1 MLQKYWFYLVT
12 LFSVVAL
19 ASALIAEYYFDLQPC
34 AMCLKQREPY
44 YIIIAGFILVMLLKW
59 QDKIWFYV
67 GVQIVSIYGLFY
79 SLWHVGIENKILA
92 GPSSCSGG
100 LNISTNTSS
109 LKEQIISKAVINCE
123 EVAWSIF
130 GLSAATMNSLLL
142 FLIFIINAIY
152 LNNNYGLKK
161 EKNSSKK
168 ESFTK
173 K

>member
-44 YIIIAGFILVMLLKW
+44 YIIIAGFILVMILKW

-152 LNNNYGLKK
+152 VVSIYGSKK
-161 EKNSSKK
+161 EKNS
-168 ESFTK
+168 
-173 K
+173 

>member
-34 AMCLKQREPY
+34 EMCLKQREPY
-44 YIIIAGFILVMLLKW
+44 YIIIAGFILVMILKG

-123 EVAWSIF
+123 EVAWGIF

-152 LNNNYGLKK
+152 IFNIYD
-161 EKNSSKK
+161 SKK
-168 ESFTK
+168 
-173 K
+173 

>member
-44 YIIIAGFILVMLLKW
+44 YVIIAGFILVMILKW

-152 LNNNYGLKK
+152 IFNIYD
-161 EKNSSKK
+161 SKK
-168 ESFTK
+168 
-173 K
+173 

>member
-44 YIIIAGFILVMLLKW
+44 YIIIAGFILVMILKW

-152 LNNNYGLKK
+152 VINTYGVKK
-161 EKNSSKK
+161 EKNS
-168 ESFTK
+168 
-173 K
+173 

>member
-34 AMCLKQREPY
+34 EMCLKQREPY
-44 YIIIAGFILVMLLKW
+44 YIIIAGFILVMILKG

-152 LNNNYGLKK
+152 IANIYGSKK
-161 EKNSSKK
+161 EKNS
-168 ESFTK
+168 
-173 K
+173 

>member
-12 LFSVVAL
+12 LFSVVAI

-44 YIIIAGFILVMLLKW
+44 YIIIAGFILVMILKW

-152 LNNNYGLKK
+152 IVSIYGSKK
-161 EKNSSKK
+161 EKNR
-168 ESFTK
+168 
-173 K
+173 

>member
-12 LFSVVAL
+12 LFSVVAI

-44 YIIIAGFILVMLLKW
+44 YIIIAGFILVMILKW

-152 LNNNYGLKK
+152 IVSIYGYKK
-161 EKNSSKK
+161 EKN
-168 ESFTK
+168 T
-173 K
+173 

>member
-12 LFSVVAL
+12 LFSVVAI

-44 YIIIAGFILVMLLKW
+44 YIIIAGFILVMILKW

-130 GLSAATMNSLLL
+130 GLSAATLNSLLL

-152 LNNNYGLKK
+152 IPSIYGSKK
-161 EKNSSKK
+161 EKNS
-168 ESFTK
+168 
-173 K
+173 

>member
-44 YIIIAGFILVMLLKW
+44 YIIIAGFILVMILKW

-109 LKEQIISKAVINCE
+109 LKEQILSKAVINCE

-152 LNNNYGLKK
+152 IFNIYD
-161 EKNSSKK
+161 SKK
-168 ESFTK
+168 
-173 K
+173 

>member
-1 MLQKYWFYLVT
+1 MLQKYWFNLVT

-44 YIIIAGFILVMLLKW
+44 YIIIAGFILVMILKW

-152 LNNNYGLKK
+152 IFNIYD
-161 EKNSSKK
+161 SKK
-168 ESFTK
+168 
-173 K
+173 

>member
-12 LFSVVAL
+12 LFSVVAI

-44 YIIIAGFILVMLLKW
+44 YIIIAGFILVMILKG

-152 LNNNYGLKK
+152 IFNIYD
-161 EKNSSKK
+161 SKK
-168 ESFTK
+168 
-173 K
+173 

>member
-44 YIIIAGFILVMLLKW
+44 YIIIAGFILVMILKW

-152 LNNNYGLKK
+152 IANTHGSKK
-161 EKNSSKK
+161 EKNS
-168 ESFTK
+168 
-173 K
+173 

>member
-12 LFSVVAL
+12 LFSVVAI

-34 AMCLKQREPY
+34 EMCLKQREPY
-44 YIIIAGFILVMLLKW
+44 YIIIAGFILVMILKW

-152 LNNNYGLKK
+152 IYYIHG
-161 EKNSSKK
+161 SKK
-168 ESFTK
+168 QKDS
-173 K
+173 

>member
-12 LFSVVAL
+12 LFSVVAI

-34 AMCLKQREPY
+34 AMCLKQRDPY
-44 YIIIAGFILVMLLKW
+44 YIIIAGFILVMILKG

-123 EVAWSIF
+123 ELAWSIF

-152 LNNNYGLKK
+152 IANIPVSYTHLTLP
-161 EKNSSKK
+161 
-168 ESFTK
+168 TILLV
-173 K
+173 

>member
-1 MLQKYWFYLVT
+1 MFQNYWFYIVT
-12 LFSVVAL
+12 LFSAIAL
-19 ASALIAEYYFDLQPC
+19 TSAFIAEYYFDLQPC

-44 YIIIAGFILVMLLKW
+44 YIIIAGFFLVMILKW

-152 LNNNYGLKK
+152 IANIYGFKK
-161 EKNSSKK
+161 EKNS
-168 ESFTK
+168 
-173 K
+173 

>member
-44 YIIIAGFILVMLLKW
+44 YIIIAGFILVMILKW

-152 LNNNYGLKK
+152 IVKIYGIKK
-161 EKNSSKK
+161 EKNS
-168 ESFTK
+168 
-173 K
+173 

>member
-12 LFSVVAL
+12 LFSVVAI

-44 YIIIAGFILVMLLKW
+44 YVIIAGFILVMILKW

-152 LNNNYGLKK
+152 IFDIYD
-161 EKNSSKK
+161 SKK
-168 ESFTK
+168 
-173 K
+173 

>member
-12 LFSVVAL
+12 LVSVVAL

-44 YIIIAGFILVMLLKW
+44 YLIIAGFFLVMILKW

-67 GVQIVSIYGLFY
+67 GVQIVIIYGLFY

-152 LNNNYGLKK
+152 IVSIYGSKK
-161 EKNSSKK
+161 EKNS
-168 ESFTK
+168 
-173 K
+173 

>member
-12 LFSVVAL
+12 LFSVIAI

-34 AMCLKQREPY
+34 GMCLKQREPY
-44 YIIIAGFILVMLLKW
+44 YIIIAGFILVMILKW

-100 LNISTNTSS
+100 LNISTNKSS

-142 FLIFIINAIY
+142 FLIFIINAICIAY
-152 LNNNYGLKK
+152 IYGSKK
-161 EKNSSKK
+161 EKNS
-168 ESFTK
+168 
-173 K
+173 

>member
-34 AMCLKQREPY
+34 EMCLKQREPY
-44 YIIIAGFILVMLLKW
+44 YIIIAGFILVMILKW

-152 LNNNYGLKK
+152 IANIYGSKK
-161 EKNSSKK
+161 EKNS
-168 ESFTK
+168 
-173 K
+173 

>member
-12 LFSVVAL
+12 LFSVVAI

-44 YIIIAGFILVMLLKW
+44 YIIIAGFILVMILKW

-152 LNNNYGLKK
+152 IVSIYGSKK
-161 EKNSSKK
+161 EKNS
-168 ESFTK
+168 
-173 K
+173 

>member
-34 AMCLKQREPY
+34 EMCLKQREPY
-44 YIIIAGFILVMLLKW
+44 YIIIAGFILVMILKW

-152 LNNNYGLKK
+152 IVRYLWL
-161 EKNSSKK
+161 
-168 ESFTK
+168 
-173 K
+173 

>member
-12 LFSVVAL
+12 LFSVFAL

-59 QDKIWFYV
+59 KDKIWFYV

-130 GLSAATMNSLLL
+130 GLSAATLNSLLL

-152 LNNNYGLKK
+152 IVYIYGSKQ
-161 EKNSSKK
+161 EKNS
-168 ESFTK
+168 
-173 K
+173 

>member
-12 LFSVVAL
+12 LFSVVSI

-44 YIIIAGFILVMLLKW
+44 YVIIAGFILVMILKW

-67 GVQIVSIYGLFY
+67 GVQIVCIYGLFY

-100 LNISTNTSS
+100 LNISANTSS

-152 LNNNYGLKK
+152 IINIYGYKK
-161 EKNSSKK
+161 EKNS
-168 ESFTK
+168 
-173 K
+173 

>member
-44 YIIIAGFILVMLLKW
+44 YIIIAGFILVMILKW

-100 LNISTNTSS
+100 LNISTNTLS

-152 LNNNYGLKK
+152 VVSIYGSKK
-161 EKNSSKK
+161 EKNS
-168 ESFTK
+168 
-173 K
+173 

>member
-44 YIIIAGFILVMLLKW
+44 YIIIAGFILVMILKG

-109 LKEQIISKAVINCE
+109 LKEQIMSKAVINCE

-152 LNNNYGLKK
+152 IVSIYGSKK
-161 EKNSSKK
+161 EKNS
-168 ESFTK
+168 
-173 K
+173 

>member
-44 YIIIAGFILVMLLKW
+44 YVIIAGFILVMILKW

-109 LKEQIISKAVINCE
+109 LKEQIISKPVINCE

-152 LNNNYGLKK
+152 IFNIYD
-161 EKNSSKK
+161 SKK
-168 ESFTK
+168 
-173 K
+173 